1 LYGEIGMPV
10 TLDRI
15 EGHTFV
21 KTWLENGGSVVDLGM
36 NQGNFARAIRKQYNC
51 NVVGVEANPFLAE
64 ALNEP
69 GSPQCFNL
77 AISAQKGPVRF
88 FIDPRNSEGGSLT
101 TVNERSAR
109 PIEVEG
115 IPFAEFYAA
124 RGTKDVD
131 LLKIDIEGAEID
143 LFNGVEP
150 SVFAHTKQICVEFH
164 SFLHPEHLPAIRRI
178 IARMQAEGFYCCD
191 FSTKYVDVLFL
202 NRKLGHISK
211 MDEAQIIVH
220 KYVTGAKRR
229 VHNFCA

>member
-1 LYGEIGMPV
+1 M

-21 KTWLENGGSVVDLGM
+21 KTWLENGGNVVDLGM

-64 ALNEP
+64 AFNEP
-69 GSPQCFNL
+69 SSPQCSNL

-88 FIDPRNSEGGSLT
+88 FIDPGNSEAGSLT
-101 TVNERSAR
+101 VVDKSSAR
-109 PIEVEG
+109 PVEVEG
-115 IPFAEFYAA
+115 IPFAEFYLA
-124 RGTKDVD
+124 RGTRDVD

-143 LFNGVEP
+143 LFDGVEP
-150 SVFAHTKQICVEFH
+150 SIFANTKQICVEFH

-178 IARMQAEGFYCCD
+178 IARMQAAGFYCCD
-191 FSTKYVDVLFL
+191 FSTQYVDVLFL
-202 NRKLGHISK
+202 NGKLEHISK
-211 MDEAQIIVH
+211 MDEAQMIVH

-229 VHNFCA
+229 FHNFCA